1 MEMQPDKAGNGTLV
15 EVVKDK
21 VYRRMGAHGEK
32 LMLVEVLFEAG
43 AEGARHSHP
52 HEQISYCLSGE
63 FDYSIEDR
71 VIRLK
76 PGDSV
81 AVPGAVVHGTR
92 CVAKGVLID
101 VFTPPRSD
109 FLA

>member
-1 MEMQPDKAGNGTLV
+1 
-15 EVVKDK
+15 
-21 VYRRMGAHGEK
+21 
-32 LMLVEVLFEAG
+32 MLVEVLFETG
-43 AEGARHSHP
+43 AEGATHSHP
-52 HEQISYCLSGE
+52 HEQISYCLSGG

-71 VIRLK
+71 VIRLE

-92 CVAKGVLID
+92 CLSKGILID
-101 VFTPPRSD
+101 IFTPPRKD